1 MTAPQPI
8 RRQVGAFAL
17 MLTGLGSIIG
27 SGWLFGAWRAA
38 GLAGPAAIWA
48 WVLGALI
55 VTTVA
60 LAYAELGAMFP
71 ESGGMVRYGHYSHG
85 LLVGFIAAWSNW
97 IAVVSVIPVEAEASV
112 QYMASWPY
120 QWAHDLYIHLPDG
133 HGELSLAGIAIAA
146 VLVIIYFLLNFW
158 SVRLFAR
165 SNATITVFKLVVPA
179 ATGLALIASGF
190 HPGNFSVGVHGA
202 ANVFDFAA
210 VLTAVATAG
219 IVFSF
224 NGFQSPIN
232 LAGEARNPARSIPI
246 AVLGSIALATVIYV
260 ILQVAYLGAVPP
272 ALLAKAGWHGI
283 DFRSPFAELALI
295 VNLQWLAMLLY
306 ADAFVSP
313 SGTGI
318 TYTAT
323 TARMLYGMERNGV
336 LPKMF
341 GKLHPLYAIP
351 RTAMWF
357 NLAVSFLFLF
367 FFRGWGTLAAVIS
380 VATIISYVTGPVSA
394 LTLRRTA
401 GAMHRPLRVPGL
413 PAIAAL
419 AFVLATEVLY
429 WAKWPLTG
437 EVILLIAAALPI
449 YLYYQVGSGRQ
460 HFERQLRA
468 AWWLII
474 YLPTIAAVSWA
485 GSARFGGRDYLQW
498 GWDLLIVA
506 VLGLIFFSWGVRSG
520 WSTPS
525 VQQAQLDHAPVRDPN
540 GMASAVPQDG

>member
-1 MTAPQPI
+1 MAAPGMTAPQPI

-133 HGELSLAGIAIAA
+133 HGELSLAGLAIAA

-165 SNATITVFKLVVPA
+165 SNAAITVFKLVVPA
-179 ATGLALIASGF
+179 ATGFALIASGF

-272 ALLAKAGWHGI
+272 DLLARAGWHGI

-341 GKLHPLYAIP
+341 GKLHPRYAIP

-394 LTLRRTA
+394 LALRRTA
-401 GAMHRPLRVPGL
+401 AAMHRPLRVPGL
-413 PAIAAL
+413 PVIAAL

-437 EVILLIAAALPI
+437 EVIVLIVAALPI
-449 YLYYQVGSGRQ
+449 YLYYQVGSGWQ
-460 HFERQLRA
+460 HFERQLRG

-474 YLPTIAAVSWA
+474 YLPTIAAISWA

-498 GWDLLIVA
+498 GWDLLVVA
-506 VLGLIFFSWGVRSG
+506 ALGLIFFSWGVKSG

-525 VQQAQLDHAPVRDPN
+525 VQQAQLDHAP
-540 GMASAVPQDG
+540 GA

>member
-1 MTAPQPI
+1 
-8 RRQVGAFAL
+8 

-133 HGELSLAGIAIAA
+133 HGELSLAGLAIAA

-179 ATGLALIASGF
+179 ATGFTLIASGF

-272 ALLAKAGWHGI
+272 DLLARAGWHGI

-357 NLAVSFLFLF
+357 NLLVSFLFLF

-394 LTLRRTA
+394 LALRRTA
-401 GAMHRPLRVPGL
+401 AAMHRPLRVPGL
-413 PAIAAL
+413 SVIAGL

-437 EVILLIAAALPI
+437 EVIVLIAAALPI
-449 YLYYQVGSGRQ
+449 YLYYQVGSGWQ
-460 HFERQLRA
+460 HFERQLRG

-474 YLPTIAAVSWA
+474 YLPTIAAISWA

-498 GWDLLIVA
+498 GWDLLVVA
-506 VLGLIFFSWGVRSG
+506 VLGLIFFGWGVKSG

-525 VQQAQLDHAPVRDPN
+525 VQQAQLDHAP
-540 GMASAVPQDG
+540 GT